1 MAKEKTRKH
10 KSISRKF
17 GSSFGIIFVVIIA
30 IVFMNIAALKI
41 IATYNDMYSVETEI
55 LEKGKTVEI
64 EFQKAQLYGNLCF
77 SKMGSEDISSLEKQ
91 LSESIAIIEQE
102 LESLSVLSKQLGSPQ
117 VEASAEALKQSMLA
131 FIQYNSSIQSAGNEE
146 KIMELVA
153 GLEQYTGP
161 VYENLDAF
169 SKSLREMNSWLKER
183 SVVKIDGTIIFDNI
197 LLVIVMV
204 FMAILLFIMNK
215 AIATPAKKAK
225 LQLDELTQTIH
236 EGHGELYRRIQI
248 NSNDEIGDLCDGVN
262 NFVELLEE
270 VIGTISTVSGNV
282 TSSIQVIND
291 GINTSNKNAGN
302 ISTVMEE
309 LATSMDVVSNAAS
322 EAAQGTENV
331 TSAVMEMNEA
341 TKNGQKFVGEVKGRA
356 DAAKNNAQKRCDAI
370 NQNIARRKEIIDKAI
385 EESRSVKD
393 IENLTEEILSIAAQT
408 NLLALNA
415 SIEAARAGE
424 AGKGFAVVADEIR
437 QLADNS
443 KETANNIQEI
453 STALVSAVESLIDNS
468 SELME
473 FVGTDIVKDFQE
485 FESIADFYD
494 EDADRMSGIIDNY
507 EEKAETIHS
516 VTEAISRN
524 VNDIANT
531 INECATGIEGV
542 AQDTLELVNLITD
555 IKGHADENTSNMV
568 TLSDETRKFVL
579 NN

>member
-1 MAKEKTRKH
+1 M
-10 KSISRKF
+10 
-17 GSSFGIIFVVIIA
+17 
-30 IVFMNIAALKI
+30 
-41 IATYNDMYSVETEI
+41 
-55 LEKGKTVEI
+55 
-64 EFQKAQLYGNLCF
+64 
-77 SKMGSEDISSLEKQ
+77 
-91 LSESIAIIEQE
+91 
-102 LESLSVLSKQLGSPQ
+102 
-117 VEASAEALKQSMLA
+117 
-131 FIQYNSSIQSAGNEE
+131 
-146 KIMELVA
+146 
-153 GLEQYTGP
+153 
-161 VYENLDAF
+161 
-169 SKSLREMNSWLKER
+169 
-183 SVVKIDGTIIFDNI
+183 
-197 LLVIVMV
+197 
-204 FMAILLFIMNK
+204 
-215 AIATPAKKAK
+215 
-225 LQLDELTQTIH
+225 DELTQTIH

-370 NQNIARRKEIIDKAI
+370 NQNIARRKEIIDRAI

-516 VTEAISRN
+516 VTEAMSRN